1 MSVIYGNPITLGG
14 GGAGLNID
22 FGSTPPADTS
32 KLWVP
37 LTRKPSSIECS
48 PALNYG
54 SEYLSDYSTIGS
66 GTQYSSSSG
75 SWGSCF
81 QDGDFLYWG
90 KSNNGLVCL
99 NIKTNEIT
107 LPSMSA
113 VIGVNAQ
120 SYCTFCQ
127 NGRKLYLASN
137 NISIHNTNYSNA
149 VAEIDL
155 DTKAANL
162 VCYLPYDS
170 ELNSTVAYMA
180 MEYLDGKLYLFGGMR
195 YSYANVSNKIKIVD
209 LSSKK
214 ASVAKATIPVA
225 AKMFST
231 CVVGSKIY
239 IMGGAQQD
247 TPKNGVY
254 CYDTISDTCTTVATY
269 PVTVAGMSCVSFGQY
284 IYCFGGSKGNF
295 NNGLPNK
302 QINTIYRFDTSTNTF
317 TQLSTKLPEI
327 GIWLLFYKFDNS
339 NYKFAAPSNVGQK
352 GQYTESKTPYT
363 EKFVIETSLT
373 NNHLFLQAD
382 YGYDGLWTALKSK
395 DTDLKVKVI
404 NSYIGDSNNIAQL
417 TDAYLYDSDAATWKS
432 LDGVSMTAD
441 MLAALA
447 TLGVT

>member
-1 MSVIYGNPITLGG
+1 MSTILGNPITLGG
-14 GGAGLNID
+14 GGAKLNID
-22 FGSTPPADTS
+22 FGSTPPTDTS

-37 LTRKPSSIECS
+37 LSTKPSAVECS
-48 PALNYG
+48 PVLYYG

-90 KSNNGLVCL
+90 KSNGLVCL
-99 NIKTNEIT
+99 NVKTNAIT
-107 LPSMSA
+107 SPSMSD
-113 VIGVNAQ
+113 VIGVSATN
-120 SYCTFCQ
+120 YHTFCQ

-137 NISIHNTNYSNA
+137 YVTIHNTNYSNA
-149 VAEIDL
+149 VVEIDL
-155 DTKAANL
+155 DTKEVSF
-162 VCYLPYDS
+162 VCYLPSDP
-170 ELNSTVAYMA
+170 ELNGTVAYMA

-214 ASVAKATIPVA
+214 AFVAKATIPVA

-269 PVTVAGMSCVSFGQY
+269 PVTVAGMSCISFGQY

-295 NNGLPNK
+295 NNSVPNK
-302 QINTIYRFDTSTNTF
+302 QIDTIYRFDTSTNTF
-317 TQLSTKLPEI
+317 IQLSTKLPEI
-327 GIWLLFYKFDNS
+327 GIWLLFYKLDNS
-339 NYKFAAPSNVGQK
+339 NYKFAAPSNAGQK

-363 EKFVIETSLT
+363 EKFVIETPLT
-373 NNHLFLQAD
+373 SNHLFLQGD

-404 NSYIGDSNNIAQL
+404 NAYIGDSNNIAQL
-417 TDAYLYDSDAATWKS
+417 TNAYLYDSGSSTWKS

-441 MLAALA
+441 MLNALA
-447 TLGVT
+447 TLGVN